1 MAKTGTG
8 GKKADDERASDQP
21 QTQTTTASP
30 STFEATPANASST
43 AGSSSTTQGSNVQ
56 SVAVQSTPSY
66 SNLYSANSLTQG
78 ANRGLVTD
86 VQNSSETA
94 RAMADTSVANPTVL
108 GVNSSVINPSNL
120 TSQYT
125 ALPSNVIPLVNV
137 AKNSPIP
144 KGSGGM
150 LAGTN
155 TDNQYL
161 ANESGAIRN
170 AEERRN
176 KYVDQNKFMA
186 NPSPLA
192 TAPIPTKI
200 YTRTNLLD
208 QAGEDSNPLS
218 ILEGN
223 PFVAPQ
229 QRFLPQINEE
239 FAPRPALKSFTTDP
253 YIGVHKT
260 SPIAPNSDNE
270 VSQKKTVMDW
280 MQEIRTHKYFPLLVA
295 GIILIVIFSITK
307 KEGWSKTLFPSSM
320 GRERTS
326 FRGRT

>member
-8 GKKADDERASDQP
+8 GKKTDDERASDQP

-43 AGSSSTTQGSNVQ
+43 AGSSSTTTGANVQ
-56 SVAVQSTPSY
+56 SVAVQSTPNY
-66 SNLYSANSLTQG
+66 SNLYSANPLTQG

-86 VQNSSETA
+86 IQNSSETA
-94 RAMADTSVANPTVL
+94 RAMSDTSVANPTKL
-108 GVNSSVINPSNL
+108 GVNSSVVNPSQL

-125 ALPSNVIPLVNV
+125 AQQSMVTPLVNV
-137 AKNSPIP
+137 TKMSPTP

-150 LAGTN
+150 RAGTN

-161 ANESGAIRN
+161 QNESGSIRN
-170 AEERRN
+170 AEARQN
-176 KYVDQNKFMA
+176 KYVNQNKFIS
-186 NPSPLA
+186 NPAPMA

-200 YTRTNLLD
+200 YTRTNLLE

-223 PFVAPQ
+223 PFVAPA

-239 FAPRPALKSFTTDP
+239 FAPRPIFGAFTNSP
-253 YIGVHKT
+253 FIGVSKQ
-260 SPIAPNSDNE
+260 SPIAPNSENN
-270 VSQKKTVMDW
+270 VSQKKGVMDW
-280 MQEIRTHKYFPLLVA
+280 MQEIRTHKYFPLA
-295 GIILIVIFSITK
+295 IMEIIVIVVIS
-307 KEGWSKTLFPSSM
+307 L
-320 GRERTS
+320 
-326 FRGRT
+326 FRGRN

>member
-8 GKKADDERASDQP
+8 GKKTNDERASDQP

-30 STFEATPANASST
+30 DFAEPTPSTAGQT
-43 AGSSSTTQGSNVQ
+43 AGSSSTTTGTNVQ

-94 RAMADTSVANPTVL
+94 RAMSDTSVANPTKL
-108 GVNSSVINPSNL
+108 GVNSSVVNPSQL

-125 ALPSNVIPLVNV
+125 ALQSNVTPLVNI

-144 KGSGGM
+144 KGTGGM

-161 ANESGAIRN
+161 HNESGSIRN
-170 AEERRN
+170 AEERQN
-176 KYVDQNKFMA
+176 KYVNQNKFIS
-186 NPSPLA
+186 NPSPMA
-192 TAPIPTKI
+192 TAPLPTKI

-218 ILEGN
+218 ILDGN

-239 FAPRPALKSFTTDP
+239 FAPRPIFGAFTNSP
-253 YIGVHKT
+253 FIGVSKQ

-270 VSQKKTVMDW
+270 VNQRKGVMDW
-280 MQEIRTHKYFPLLVA
+280 MDEIRAHKYSLPIGIA
-295 GIILIVIFSITK
+295 GIIIVFYFVFI
-307 KEGWSKTLFPSSM
+307 
-320 GRERTS
+320 
-326 FRGRT
+326 RGRN

>member
-1 MAKTGTG
+1 LAKTGTG
-8 GKKADDERASDQP
+8 GKKTNDERASDQP

-30 STFEATPANASST
+30 DFAEPTPSSAGQT
-43 AGSSSTTQGSNVQ
+43 AGSSSTTTGTNVQ

-86 VQNSSETA
+86 IQNSSETA
-94 RAMADTSVANPTVL
+94 RAMADTSVANPTKL
-108 GVNSSVINPSNL
+108 GVNSSVVNPSQL

-125 ALPSNVIPLVNV
+125 ALQSNVIPLVNV

-144 KGSGGM
+144 KGTGGM

-161 ANESGAIRN
+161 QNESGSIRN
-170 AEERRN
+170 AEERQN
-176 KYVDQNKFMA
+176 KYVNQNKFIS
-186 NPSPLA
+186 NPSPMA

-218 ILEGN
+218 ILDGN

-239 FAPRPALKSFTTDP
+239 FAPRPSFTAFTASP
-253 YIGVHKT
+253 FIGVHKT
-260 SPIAPNSDNE
+260 SPIAPNSENDVN
-270 VSQKKTVMDW
+270 QRKGVMDW
-280 MQEIRTHKYFPLLVA
+280 MQEIRQHKYFPIA
-295 GIILIVIFSITK
+295 IMAIIVIVVISI
-307 KEGWSKTLFPSSM
+307 L
-320 GRERTS
+320 
-326 FRGRT
+326 RGRR

>member
-8 GKKADDERASDQP
+8 GKKTDDERASDQP
-21 QTQTTTASP
+21 QTQTTAASP
-30 STFEATPANASST
+30 TTFEATPANASST

-78 ANRGLVTD
+78 ANRGQVTD

-94 RAMADTSVANPTVL
+94 RALADTSVASPTVL
-108 GVNSSVINPSNL
+108 GVNSSIINPNNL

-125 ALPSNVIPLVNV
+125 ALQSNVIPLVNL
-137 AKNSPIP
+137 AKMSPIS
-144 KGSGGM
+144 KGTGGM
-150 LAGTN
+150 RTATN

-161 ANESGAIRN
+161 RNESGSITH
-170 AEERRN
+170 AEERQR
-176 KYVDQNKFMA
+176 KFVDQNKFLA
-186 NPSPLA
+186 NPTPQP

-239 FAPRPALKSFTTDP
+239 FAPRPELKSFTTDP

-280 MQEIRTHKYFPLLVA
+280 MQEIRQHKYFPLALA
-295 GIILIVIFSITK
+295 GLIAIIVIYGIKSKYHYT
-307 KEGWSKTLFPSSM
+307 EHGEVSGWRNRGFGT
-320 GRERTS
+320 GRL
-326 FRGRT
+326 

>member
-1 MAKTGTG
+1 MAKTGSG
-8 GKKADDERASDQP
+8 GKKADDERASDQS

-43 AGSSSTTQGSNVQ
+43 TGSSSTTTGSNVQ
-56 SVAVQSTPSY
+56 SVAVQSTPNY
-66 SNLYSANSLTQG
+66 SNLYSANPLTQG

-94 RAMADTSVANPTVL
+94 RAMADTSVASPTVL

-125 ALPSNVIPLVNV
+125 ALQSNVIPLVNV
-137 AKNSPIP
+137 AKLSPVP

-150 LAGTN
+150 RAGTN

-161 ANESGAIRN
+161 ANESGSIRN

-208 QAGEDSNPLS
+208 QAGQDSNPLS

-229 QRFLPQINEE
+229 QQFLPQVNEE
-239 FAPRPALKSFTTDP
+239 FAPRPALISFTTDP

-270 VSQKKTVMDW
+270 VSQRKGVMDW
-280 MQEIRTHKYFPLLVA
+280 MQEIRTHKYFPLAVV
-295 GIILIVIFSITK
+295 GIIAIIIISVIRGSGMT
-307 KEGWSKTLFPSSM
+307 GWSGTGIFAQK
-320 GRERTS
+320 G
-326 FRGRT
+326 GN

>member
-1 MAKTGTG
+1 MAKTGSG
-8 GKKADDERASDQP
+8 GKKADDERASDQS

-43 AGSSSTTQGSNVQ
+43 TGSSSTTTGSNVQ
-56 SVAVQSTPSY
+56 SVAVQSTPNY
-66 SNLYSANSLTQG
+66 SNLYSANPLTQG

-94 RAMADTSVANPTVL
+94 RAMADTSVASPTVL

-125 ALPSNVIPLVNV
+125 ALQSNVIPLVNV
-137 AKNSPIP
+137 AKLSPVP

-150 LAGTN
+150 RAGTN

-161 ANESGAIRN
+161 ANESGSIRN

-208 QAGEDSNPLS
+208 QAGQDSNPLS

-229 QRFLPQINEE
+229 QQFLPQVNEE

-270 VSQKKTVMDW
+270 VSQRKGVMDW
-280 MQEIRTHKYFPLLVA
+280 MQEIRTHKYFPLAVV
-295 GIILIVIFSITK
+295 GIIAIIIISVIRGSGMT
-307 KEGWSKTLFPSSM
+307 GWSGTGIFAQK
-320 GRERTS
+320 G
-326 FRGRT
+326 GN

>member
-8 GKKADDERASDQP
+8 GKKAEDERASDQP

-30 STFEATPANASST
+30 TTFEATPANASST

-78 ANRGLVTD
+78 ANRGQVTD

-94 RAMADTSVANPTVL
+94 RALADTSVASPTVL
-108 GVNSSVINPSNL
+108 GVNSSVINPNNL

-125 ALPSNVIPLVNV
+125 ALQSNVIPLVNL
-137 AKNSPIP
+137 AKMSPTS
-144 KGSGGM
+144 KGTGGM
-150 LAGTN
+150 RTATN

-161 ANESGAIRN
+161 RNESGSITN
-170 AEERRN
+170 AEERQR
-176 KYVDQNKFMA
+176 KFVDQNQFLA
-186 NPSPLA
+186 NPSPQP

-239 FAPRPALKSFTTDP
+239 FAPRPELKSFTNSP
-253 YIGVHKT
+253 FIGVHKT

-270 VSQKKTVMDW
+270 VSQRKGVMDW
-280 MQEIRTHKYFPLLVA
+280 MNEIRQHKYFPIAVV
-295 GIILIVIFSITK
+295 GIIALIIIFVLGN
-307 KEGWSKTLFPSSM
+307 EDY
-320 GRERTS
+320 TS
-326 FRGRT
+326 PWKGKPFRR

>member
-1 MAKTGTG
+1 MTTKTGSG
-8 GKKADDERASDQP
+8 GKKASDERASDQP

-30 STFEATPANASST
+30 SRFEATPANASST
-43 AGSSSTTQGSNVQ
+43 AGSSSTTTGSNVQ
-56 SVAVQSTPSY
+56 SVAVQSTPIY
-66 SNLYSANSLTQG
+66 SNLPSFNPLTQG

-94 RAMADTSVANPTVL
+94 RASADTSVANPTVL
-108 GVNSSVINPSNL
+108 GVNSSVINPNNL

-137 AKNSPIP
+137 AKMSPTP

-161 ANESGAIRN
+161 ANESGSIRN

-176 KYVDQNKFMA
+176 KYVDQNKFIS
-186 NPSPLA
+186 NPSPKA

-223 PFVAPQ
+223 PFVNPQ
-229 QRFLPQINEE
+229 QQFLPQINEE

-270 VSQKKTVMDW
+270 VSQKKGVMDW
-280 MQEIRTHKYFPLLVA
+280 MQEIRQHKYFPLAIVA
-295 GIILIVIFSITK
+295 LIVIVVISI
-307 KEGWSKTLFPSSM
+307 L
-320 GRERTS
+320 
-326 FRGRT
+326 RGRN

>member
-8 GKKADDERASDQP
+8 GKKVGNDERASDQP

-30 STFEATPANASST
+30 DFSETSPANAGVT
-43 AGSSSTTQGSNVQ
+43 AGSSSTTTGANVQ
-56 SVAVQSTPSY
+56 SIAVQSTPSY

-108 GVNSSVINPSNL
+108 GVNSSVVNPSQL

-125 ALPSNVIPLVNV
+125 ALQSNVTPLVNV
-137 AKNSPIP
+137 TKMSPVP

-161 ANESGAIRN
+161 QNESGAIRN
-170 AEERRN
+170 AEERQN
-176 KYVDQNKFMA
+176 KYVNQNKFMA
-186 NPSPLA
+186 NPSPMA

-200 YTRTNLLD
+200 YTRTNLFD

-239 FAPRPALKSFTTDP
+239 FAPRPDYKAFTTSP
-253 YIGVHKT
+253 FIGVHKR
-260 SPIAPNSDNE
+260 SAIAPNANDN
-270 VSQKKTVMDW
+270 VNQKKGVMDW
-280 MQEIRTHKYFPLLVA
+280 MQEIKTHKYAIPIGVALV
-295 GIILIVIFSITK
+295 ILIWYVF
-307 KEGWSKTLFPSSM
+307 
-320 GRERTS
+320 R
-326 FRGRT
+326 RGRN

>member
-1 MAKTGTG
+1 MKAGTG

-30 STFEATPANASST
+30 DFSETSPANASHS
-43 AGSSSTTQGSNVQ
+43 AGSSSLSTGSNVQ
-56 SVAVQSTPSY
+56 SVAVQSTPNY
-66 SNLYSANSLTQG
+66 SNLYSANPLTQG

-86 VQNSSETA
+86 IQNSSETA

-108 GVNSSVINPSNL
+108 GVNSSVVNPSQL

-125 ALPSNVIPLVNV
+125 ALQSNVTPLVNV
-137 AKNSPIP
+137 TKMSPVP

-186 NPSPLA
+186 NPTPQP

-239 FAPRPALKSFTTDP
+239 FAPRPELKSFTTDP
-253 YIGVHKT
+253 FIGVHKT

-270 VSQKKTVMDW
+270 VSQKKGVMDW
-280 MQEIRTHKYFPLLVA
+280 MQEIRNHKYFTIAVIGFLALFV
-295 GIILIVIFSITK
+295 IVY
-307 KEGWSKTLFPSSM
+307 L
-320 GRERTS
+320 
-326 FRGRT
+326 RGRN

>member
-8 GKKADDERASDQP
+8 GKKVGNDERASDQP
-21 QTQTTTASP
+21 QTQTTAATP
-30 STFEATPANASST
+30 SRFEATPANASST

-56 SVAVQSTPSY
+56 SVAVQSSPSY

-144 KGSGGM
+144 KGTGGM
-150 LAGTN
+150 LTGTN

-161 ANESGAIRN
+161 HNESGSIRH

-176 KYVDQNKFMA
+176 KYVNQNKFIS
-186 NPSPLA
+186 NPSPMA

-218 ILEGN
+218 ILDGN

-229 QRFLPQINEE
+229 QRFLPQLNEE
-239 FAPRPALKSFTTDP
+239 FAPRPIFGAFTTSP
-253 YIGVHKT
+253 FIGVSKQ
-260 SPIAPNSDNE
+260 SPIAPNSENDVN
-270 VSQKKTVMDW
+270 QRKGVMDW
-280 MQEIRTHKYFPLLVA
+280 MQEIRTHKYFPIA
-295 GIILIVIFSITK
+295 IMAIIVIVVISI
-307 KEGWSKTLFPSSM
+307 L
-320 GRERTS
+320 
-326 FRGRT
+326 RGRR

>member
-1 MAKTGTG
+1 MTSSTGSG

-21 QTQTTTASP
+21 QTQTTSASP
-30 STFEATPANASST
+30 STFEATPANASTT
-43 AGSSSTTQGSNVQ
+43 AGSSSTTTGSNVQ
-56 SVAVQSTPSY
+56 SVAVQSSPNY
-66 SNLYSANSLTQG
+66 SNLYSANPLTQG

-94 RAMADTSVANPTVL
+94 RAMADTSVASPTVL

-125 ALPSNVIPLVNV
+125 AQQSMVIPLVNV

-150 LAGTN
+150 LSGTN

-161 ANESGAIRN
+161 ANESGSIRN

-176 KYVDQNKFMA
+176 KYVNQNKFIA
-186 NPSPLA
+186 NPTPQP

-208 QAGEDSNPLS
+208 QASEDSNPLS

-223 PFVAPQ
+223 PFVTPA

-239 FAPRPALKSFTTDP
+239 FAPRPELKSFTTDP

-270 VSQKKTVMDW
+270 VSQKKGVMDW
-280 MQEIRTHKYFPLLVA
+280 MQEIREHKYFPLA
-295 GIILIVIFSITK
+295 IMAIIVIVVISI
-307 KEGWSKTLFPSSM
+307 L
-320 GRERTS
+320 
-326 FRGRT
+326 RGRR

>member
-1 MAKTGTG
+1 
-8 GKKADDERASDQP
+8 
-21 QTQTTTASP
+21 
-30 STFEATPANASST
+30 
-43 AGSSSTTQGSNVQ
+43 
-56 SVAVQSTPSY
+56 
-66 SNLYSANSLTQG
+66 
-78 ANRGLVTD
+78 
-86 VQNSSETA
+86 
-94 RAMADTSVANPTVL
+94 
-108 GVNSSVINPSNL
+108 
-120 TSQYT
+120 
-125 ALPSNVIPLVNV
+125 VNV

-239 FAPRPALKSFTTDP
+239 FAPRKALKSFTTDP

-280 MQEIRTHKYFPLLVA
+280 MQEIRTHKYFPLA
-295 GIILIVIFSITK
+295 IMAIIVIVVISI
-307 KEGWSKTLFPSSM
+307 L
-320 GRERTS
+320 
-326 FRGRT
+326 RGRR

>member
-1 MAKTGTG
+1 LAKTGTG
-8 GKKADDERASDQP
+8 GKKTDDERASDQP

-30 STFEATPANASST
+30 DFSEPSPSSAGQT
-43 AGSSSTTQGSNVQ
+43 AGSSSTTTGTNVQ

-94 RAMADTSVANPTVL
+94 RAMADTSVANPTKL
-108 GVNSSVINPSNL
+108 GVNSSVVNPSQL

-125 ALPSNVIPLVNV
+125 ALQSNVTPLVNI

-144 KGSGGM
+144 KGTGGM
-150 LAGTN
+150 RAGTN

-161 ANESGAIRN
+161 QNESGSIRN
-170 AEERRN
+170 AEERQN
-176 KYVDQNKFMA
+176 KYVNQNKFIS
-186 NPSPLA
+186 NPSPMA

-218 ILEGN
+218 ILDGN

-239 FAPRPALKSFTTDP
+239 FAPRPIFGAFTNSP
-253 YIGVHKT
+253 FIGVSKQ

-270 VSQKKTVMDW
+270 VNQRKGVMDW
-280 MQEIRTHKYFPLLVA
+280 MDEIRAHKYSLPIGIA
-295 GIILIVIFSITK
+295 GIIIVFYFVFI
-307 KEGWSKTLFPSSM
+307 
-320 GRERTS
+320 
-326 FRGRT
+326 RGRN

>member
-43 AGSSSTTQGSNVQ
+43 AGSSSTTTGSNVQ

-270 VSQKKTVMDW
+270 VTQRKGVMDW